1 MTAML
6 LEVASTSLEYAGCKI
21 LDVLIT
27 RSLALRFVR
36 STPWAGLNPGDK
48 VLHKLAKAL
57 RLKCVDH
64 ALIGALPLG
73 LGLPYRLQCER
84 RQLTAFVDV
93 RHCGVGDINIQIS
106 SLPELV

>member
-1 MTAML
+1 MTAMPPEL
-6 LEVASTSLEYAGCKI
+6 APTSLENAGCKI

-36 STPWAGLNPGDK
+36 SAPWPGLNPGHK

-64 ALIGALPLG
+64 ALVRALPLG
-73 LGLPYRLQCER
+73 LGLPYR
-84 RQLTAFVDV
+84 F
-93 RHCGVGDINIQIS
+93 
-106 SLPELV
+106 